1 MYDLLNSNINIRG
14 YLSEVC
20 LYSFWI
26 FLELKDATPLRILGY
41 VTQFQG

>member
-1 MYDLLNSNINIRG
+1 MISLIQILISWV